1 MIHANEF
8 GVESFVVFRGGHRRR
23 VGGGSSGRE
32 ESCLVVSGS
41 AGCGGHRI
49 EPNRI
54 ESMQNR
60 IKETNKWSEINKRGR
75 KNVSR
80 NK

>member
-49 EPNRI
+49 ESNRCKI
-54 ESMQNR
+54 E
-60 IKETNKWSEINKRGR
+60 
-75 KNVSR
+75 
-80 NK
+80 